1 MDDILSNKFMNDDI
15 LYDYVIN
22 NKRSPTFEKIKKDSS
37 QKLRDTSELYL
48 QPTFFKS
55 FDHAYDD
62 IDMNKNQ
69 FAILIAQSE
78 FNCRADIFQ
87 ASHCSNM
94 IEMLKDKT
102 RLKTFEDHKDY
113 RTENKINSEIVKFQ
127 DQQKNIVNQI
137 PALSHFAQVIKKNS
151 ICEMREF
158 AQQVDMYFK
167 THLYDFSQKDHVDDH
182 LTILEAIYG
191 LKVKDLENG
200 YRTWICESESI
211 QILEGVS
218 LRILDAD
225 FLLAVLSNILSDN
238 KRQLIVI
245 SVIGLE
251 SSGKSTLLNYLF
263 QCGFSTSAG
272 RCGNKLDV
280 LIIDSEGI
288 GSTAQKYIS
297 RRTDFDKKNDSFGLN
312 VLTNRIF
319 LSSGCPQP
327 TDSKP
332 RINFVLRDMK
342 DAKSAQGPA
351 FLDIRENLRKM
362 FQEIPGCAFDMEDFM
377 IVEEKDV
384 HLLENAFSCSFD
396 DFNPQSM
403 ITNNDNFHFP
413 AETFPLKISNLREK
427 LLTSALIPSENHE
440 SQIFKNVHGFIA
452 HMQSIWKEIDA
463 HGNFLHFKNSKDIQ
477 QWNAIKKI
485 VSSYEE
491 TLLESYKVAGLKLI
505 DERAELNHWTKNDDI
520 LFERCLDQETNKYL
534 SQALADFQLK
544 VSNQYNP
551 KLIDEGITHIN
562 SAFFL
567 ENRNFEAKYTKRQRQ
582 SKELQLIK
590 LAKDKIGEAVGKILE
605 ENKDKTPENF
615 EKIFSKPKRDE
626 LFDIEWKRIEEDYKT
641 FMLTMLIETKK
652 LEEHVV
658 KFFNQAIEDG
668 TSKIND
674 LQVLECIK
682 IKGQALLEK
691 AMDILEYT
699 TGYQASKKN
708 ELKNIVGNVIKTEIK
723 KTSEQIC
730 NKLKDNNALAIEFSQ
745 ALEWL
750 KRLYVNIFIVIVNN
764 YNKPQDNFTI
774 EIDNFC
780 YAE

>member
-1 MDDILSNKFMNDDI
+1 
-15 LYDYVIN
+15 
-22 NKRSPTFEKIKKDSS
+22 
-37 QKLRDTSELYL
+37 
-48 QPTFFKS
+48 
-55 FDHAYDD
+55 
-62 IDMNKNQ
+62 
-69 FAILIAQSE
+69 
-78 FNCRADIFQ
+78 DIFQ

-113 RTENKINSEIVKFQ
+113 RTENEINSEIVKFQ
-127 DQQKNIVNQI
+127 DQQKDIVNQI

-158 AQQVDMYFK
+158 AQQVDTYFK
-167 THLYDFSQKDHVDDH
+167 THLYDFAQKDHVGIHREEIKQKIEDRDITIHDFWREFIIMSKIKQWDDH

-218 LRILDAD
+218 LRTLDAD
-225 FLLAVLSNILSDN
+225 FLSAVLSDILSDN

-272 RCGNKLDV
+272 RCGKELDV
-280 LIIDSEGI
+280 LIIDSEGM

-297 RRTDFDKKNDSFGLN
+297 RRTDFDKKMTLLALMCSQIVIVNTKGLTRDISDILE
-312 VLTNRIF
+312 VSSYHLDA
-319 LSSGCPQP
+319 LSQR
-327 TDSKP
+327 DSKP

-427 LLTSALIPSENHE
+427 LLRSALIPSENHE

-463 HGNFLHFKNSKDIQ
+463 RGNFLHFKNSKDIQ
-477 QWNAIKKI
+477 QWNAMKKI

-520 LFERCLDQETNKYL
+520 MFERCLDQETNKYL
-534 SQALADFQLK
+534 SQALADFRLK

-551 KLIDEGITHIN
+551 KIIDEGITHIN

-567 ENRNFEAKYTKRQRQ
+567 EKRNFEAKYTKRQRQ

-605 ENKDKTPENF
+605 ENKDKTPEDF

-626 LFDIEWKRIEEDYKT
+626 LFYIEWKRIEEDHQT
-641 FMLTMLIETKK
+641 FMLTMLMETKK

-668 TSKIND
+668 TSKISD
-674 LQVLECIK
+674 E
-682 IKGQALLEK
+682 
-691 AMDILEYT
+691 
-699 TGYQASKKN
+699 
-708 ELKNIVGNVIKTEIK
+708 
-723 KTSEQIC
+723 
-730 NKLKDNNALAIEFSQ
+730 
-745 ALEWL
+745 
-750 KRLYVNIFIVIVNN
+750 
-764 YNKPQDNFTI
+764 NKPREKFNRRFWNTL
-774 EIDNFC
+774 
-780 YAE
+780 

>member
-1 MDDILSNKFMNDDI
+1 
-15 LYDYVIN
+15 
-22 NKRSPTFEKIKKDSS
+22 
-37 QKLRDTSELYL
+37 
-48 QPTFFKS
+48 
-55 FDHAYDD
+55 
-62 IDMNKNQ
+62 
-69 FAILIAQSE
+69 
-78 FNCRADIFQ
+78 
-87 ASHCSNM
+87 
-94 IEMLKDKT
+94 
-102 RLKTFEDHKDY
+102 
-113 RTENKINSEIVKFQ
+113 
-127 DQQKNIVNQI
+127 
-137 PALSHFAQVIKKNS
+137 
-151 ICEMREF
+151 
-158 AQQVDMYFK
+158 
-167 THLYDFSQKDHVDDH
+167 
-182 LTILEAIYG
+182 
-191 LKVKDLENG
+191 
-200 YRTWICESESI
+200 
-211 QILEGVS
+211 
-218 LRILDAD
+218 
-225 FLLAVLSNILSDN
+225 
-238 KRQLIVI
+238 
-245 SVIGLE
+245 
-251 SSGKSTLLNYLF
+251 
-263 QCGFSTSAG
+263 
-272 RCGNKLDV
+272 
-280 LIIDSEGI
+280 
-288 GSTAQKYIS
+288 
-297 RRTDFDKKNDSFGLN
+297 
-312 VLTNRIF
+312 
-319 LSSGCPQP
+319 
-327 TDSKP
+327 
-332 RINFVLRDMK
+332 
-342 DAKSAQGPA
+342 
-351 FLDIRENLRKM
+351 
-362 FQEIPGCAFDMEDFM
+362 MEDFM

-780 YAE
+780 YAELDAQGDIISEILERYVEAKWIFDKNPTRVAYEKSFGSYDIYKSRQYVDSPTSFMKLLFEDNLEAFKDIKIDMLVEDVEKAIFTSWEELEKSIASWKQHFLSSQNITLKQILQKANGMTVKELVKNASRLLGKYVIKSTVEFFVVLKDEHNKSLDAFAKHWKENGIFNCKESLRRQISSDKDYYWYKAEGCTHRCPLCGSKCELAKHNPGTHHVASFHLMVCFNGWRDSDTHIAALEICSEPAAHDSYWITCKEKHPLKLEKFMKKHYPD